1 MAVQYE
7 DVSDDDDSRSE
18 IKLISRVL
26 STKGKH
32 YRGLSNVVSRES
44 FSSLLTERQEFL
56 DQESERH

>member
-1 MAVQYE
+1 VIVRYE
-7 DVSDDDDSRSE
+7 DVSDDDESRSE

-32 YRGLSNVVSRES
+32 YRGLSDVLSKES
-44 FSSLLTERQEFL
+44 FSSLLTERQGFL